1 MDQHT
6 ALTTLIVDDEKE
18 YREVL
23 QMILEKEGYKSDTA
37 ASGKEAL
44 EKLKQKSY
52 HLVLT
57 DLMMEDMNGIELL
70 EQIKLNYSDTE
81 VIIVTGY
88 GTIQNAVEAMKKGAF
103 TYFIKSHDPETLL
116 IEIRRIERLT
126 SLENENEVL
135 KSLRPSVDFMVNTKS
150 RKLQKVLDIAEKAAK
165 SNINILILG
174 ESGVGKEVMADY
186 IHDCSDRRDRCSIAV
201 SCHALSENMLESE
214 LFGHEKG
221 SFTGAIER
229 RKGRFEAAHG
239 GTLFLDEIGEISLNT
254 QAKLLRVIETKK
266 IERIGSNKAIDVDFR
281 LICATNRDLH
291 KAVEEGSFREDLFFR
306 ISSITID
313 IPPLRERKEDLPD
326 LIRFFVKESE
336 KDLKKKINHIE
347 AGVMEYLLAYD
358 YPGNIR
364 ELKNI
369 IERLVVLSAD
379 GTIRTSG
386 LPEPSQSG
394 RLSQKPEIIK
404 PLKDVRKEFEARYIE
419 EVLDQCDQN
428 ISEAAKKLNVSRR
441 QLFNKVTEYGLK

>member
-1 MDQHT
+1 MSHQKS
-6 ALTTLIVDDEKE
+6 LSILIVDDEKD

-23 QMILEKEGYKSDTA
+23 KTIIEKKGYRADTA

-44 EKLKQKSY
+44 EKLRNKSY

-57 DLMMEDMNGIELL
+57 DLIMENMNGIELL
-70 EQIKLNYSDTE
+70 EQISKDFSEIE

-116 IEIRRIERLT
+116 MEIHRIEKLT
-126 SLENENEVL
+126 FLENECEVL
-135 KSLRPSVDFMVNTKS
+135 KSMRPNIECMVNTKN
-150 RKLQKVLDIAEKAAK
+150 KKFQKVLDIAEKT
-165 SNINILILG
+165 SECNINMLIIG

-186 IHDCSDRRDRCSIAV
+186 IHQSSDRKNRCIIAV

-239 GTLFLDEIGEISLNT
+239 GTLFLDEIGELSLNT
-254 QAKLLRVIETKK
+254 QAKLLRAIETKK
-266 IERIGSNKAIDVDFR
+266 IERIGSNKSIDVDFR
-281 LICATNRDLH
+281 LICATNQDLRQ
-291 KAVEEGSFREDLFFR
+291 AVSKGTFREDLFFR
-306 ISSITID
+306 ISAIIID
-313 IPPLRERKEDLPD
+313 IPPLRERKEDIVD
-326 LIRFFVKESE
+326 LVSYFVKKSE
-336 KDLKKKINHIE
+336 KDLKKSIIHIE
-347 AGVMEYLLAYD
+347 SGVMDFLITYD

-369 IERLVVLSAD
+369 IERLVVLSSEGIIKESD
-379 GTIRTSG
+379 
-386 LPEPSQSG
+386 LPEAPKSSG
-394 RLSQKPEIIK
+394 CHKGYGVIK
-404 PLKDVRKEFEARYIE
+404 PLKEMRKEFETQYIE
-419 EVLDQCDQN
+419 EVLNRCQQN
-428 ISEAAKKLNVSRR
+428 TSEAATKLNISRR
-441 QLFNKVTEYGLK
+441 QLFNKMTEYGLK